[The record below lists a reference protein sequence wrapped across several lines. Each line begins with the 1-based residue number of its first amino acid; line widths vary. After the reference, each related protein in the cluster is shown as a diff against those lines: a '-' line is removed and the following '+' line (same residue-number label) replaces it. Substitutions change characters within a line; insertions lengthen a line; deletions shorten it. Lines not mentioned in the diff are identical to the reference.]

1 MGMPEISC
9 ELLNIKKD
17 EASNLL
23 IASIAVEELALAHV
37 INAEGEKI
45 QAVVAD
51 FNKKKP
57 SPKDDLKSKFEDVVA
72 DECEDY
78 GYKPKPTTPKSEV
91 TVKDLLAIN
100 ESVRLMLKEV
110 LKNNLILEC
119 KLEDILAES
128 KEDKKPEKEEK

>member
-1 MGMPEISC
+1 MGMPEIPC

-17 EASNLL
+17 KASNLL

-51 FNKKKP
+51 FNKKKT
-57 SPKDDLKSKFEDVVA
+57 SHKDDLKAKFEDVDA

-78 GYKPKPTTPKSEV
+78 GYKPQPTTPKSEV

>member
-1 MGMPEISC
+1 MGMPEIPC

-17 EASNLL
+17 KASNLL

-57 SPKDDLKSKFEDVVA
+57 SHKDDLKAKFEDVDA

-78 GYKPKPTTPKSEV
+78 GYKPQPTTPKSEV

-128 KEDKKPEKEEK
+128 KEDKKPGKEEK